1 MDYFL
6 MWFDNSFTVLLMV
19 IGFILVI
26 LTNFIV
32 GKIDKDNALF

>member
-19 IGFILVI
+19 IGFILV
-26 LTNFIV
+26 LV
-32 GKIDKDNALF
+32 AQVKIDSA